1 MFKMDKESLFK
12 EIDIIQ
18 NCINRMS
25 QNSFML
31 KGWAL
36 TIIAGTTVLTKGDNF
51 TDITIFVFSV
61 IIPFTCFW
69 LLDAFFLNTELKYR
83 KMYKTILNKRKRSD
97 NNGQFELEPSGYKVE
112 NIFKT
117 MISYTLILFYGVP
130 LLTSLV
136 FVIIRFNKM

>member
-1 MFKMDKESLFK
+1 
-12 EIDIIQ
+12 
-18 NCINRMS
+18 
-25 QNSFML
+25 
-31 KGWAL
+31 
-36 TIIAGTTVLTKGDNF
+36 
-51 TDITIFVFSV
+51 
-61 IIPFTCFW
+61 
-69 LLDAFFLNTELKYR
+69 
-83 KMYKTILNKRKRSD
+83 MYKTILNKRKRSD